1 MSQILVA
8 QLNAAKFFVG
18 PDLIR
23 LEGAGEDYFEIT
35 QGSDVGS
42 AVDGIQGDVMLIV
55 RNQNRYNATLTLIPA
70 SSAVGVLLELA
81 ALGVEFPVKIAFNDF
96 SFVGVAIV
104 QNVGSWVASGT
115 APARTISLIMVRQS
129 GDVTVGIGRAAIV

>member
-23 LEGAGEDYFEIT
+23 LEGAGDDYFEIT

-42 AVDGIQGDVMLIV
+42 SVSGIQGDVMLIV
-55 RNQNRYNATLTLIPA
+55 RNQNQYNATLTLVPA
-70 SSAVGVLLELA
+70 SSAVAVLLSLA
-81 ALGVEFPVKIAFNDF
+81 ELGVEFPVKIAFNAF

-129 GDVTVGIGRAAIV
+129 GDVTVGIGRVAIV